1 MDNFSENTDGQTP
14 VEIVYPQKTKMIR
27 TIDNFEPGQHSYV
40 IDSDDLCKI
49 LQESGPIPVG
59 VHSHRYS
66 DNDDLV
72 SVEFKLGMEISR
84 AILAVF
90 AARELDTKN
99 KLAAAE

>member
-1 MDNFSENTDGQTP
+1 MTTFNENYNSETP

-27 TIDNFEPGQHSYV
+27 TIDNFELGQNSYV
-40 IDSDDLCKI
+40 IDSDELCTI

-84 AILAVF
+84 AILGVF
-90 AARELDTKN
+90 AARELDEKK

>member
-1 MDNFSENTDGQTP
+1 MANLNENTYGKTP
-14 VEIVYPQKTKMIR
+14 VEVVYPQKTKMIR

-40 IDSDDLCKI
+40 IDSAELCKI

-84 AILAVF
+84 SILALF
-90 AARELDTKN
+90 AARELDAKN